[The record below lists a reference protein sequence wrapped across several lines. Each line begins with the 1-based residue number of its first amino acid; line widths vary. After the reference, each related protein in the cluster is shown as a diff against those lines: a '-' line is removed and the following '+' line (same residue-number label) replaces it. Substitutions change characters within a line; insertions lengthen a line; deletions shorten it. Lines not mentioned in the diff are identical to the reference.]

1 MRHAAALVATALLAS
16 GCATYTLYARSY
28 GDGPKGETMG
38 VLVAAEAAA
47 GVVTGIGLAIRNRH
61 ERTWYENAAIGFL
74 VPFVVDV
81 AFALGVGTS
90 DFVGE

>member
-1 MRHAAALVATALLAS
+1 MLAN

-38 VLVAAEAAA
+38 ILLAAESAA
-47 GVVTGIGLAIRNRH
+47 GVVSGIGLAIRNRR
-61 ERTWYENAAIGFL
+61 EAAWYENAAIGFL

-81 AFALGVGTS
+81 AIALGIGTS